1 MADVKSC
8 SLRCVLVLVA
18 ALHLSAVKAESAA
31 TLDDPVAYCHAVGT
45 IDAPGA
51 DYKGPAVPGWM
62 VAKAYPP
69 EAIKAQKN
77 AALIRNGRSSGAALP
92 AWC

>member
-18 ALHLSAVKAESAA
+18 ALHLPAVKAESAA

-45 IDAPGA
+45 IEA
-51 DYKGPAVPGWM
+51 DGHFSSSVGRA
-62 VAKAYPP
+62 
-69 EAIKAQKN
+69 AQS
-77 AALIRNGRSSGAALP
+77 I
-92 AWC
+92 